1 MPITSEELETL
12 SDTLTELRLL
22 KNEKAKTDIENIH
35 LKLQQWQTAA
45 NQIIDQQTA
54 LVESLRASLG
64 VPAGHVY
71 NIDTRAFQGPV

>member
-45 NQIIDQQTA
+45 NQIIDQQKA

-64 VPAGHVY
+64 VPAGHIY
-71 NIDTRAFQGPV
+71 NIDTRTFQAPV